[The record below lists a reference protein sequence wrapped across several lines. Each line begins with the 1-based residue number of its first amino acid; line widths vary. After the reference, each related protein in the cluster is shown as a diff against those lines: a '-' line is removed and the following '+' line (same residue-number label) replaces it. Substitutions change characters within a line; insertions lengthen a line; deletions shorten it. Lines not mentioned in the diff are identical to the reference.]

1 MLSEDSHFIFW
12 IARTCPWL
20 GGKNNF
26 LKVKL
31 YHRVIG
37 GFPFHI
43 LNRRNIVSVVTYT
56 QKRLKW
62 NLFKN
67 SFLLH
72 KVIQFS
78 SVQEGIYAFRKA
90 HTSSALSL
98 RSLPNVAF
106 ETVQQFSNPPNISQ
120 AFSVPIRRKYPTRW
134 NNLGNFNQ
142 SALTKTPLLQDGLR
156 QVYPKKWSGT
166 GRLLAPMMALLHFLQ
181 RGAMYFS

>member
-43 LNRRNIVSVVTYT
+43 LNRRNIVSVVPYT

-72 KVIQFS
+72 RVIQFS
-78 SVQEGIYAFRKA
+78 SVQFKKVFMHSEKPIRPPPC
-90 HTSSALSL
+90 LSEVFPT
-98 RSLPNVAF
+98 LPLK
-106 ETVQQFSNPPNISQ
+106 QFSNSAIHQTFPRRSQFPFTANIQ
-120 AFSVPIRRKYPTRW
+120 RDEIT
-134 NNLGNFNQ
+134 LII
-142 SALTKTPLLQDGLR
+142 LTSLP
-156 QVYPKKWSGT
+156 
-166 GRLLAPMMALLHFLQ
+166 
-181 RGAMYFS
+181 